1 MNTAR
6 LARKWAESAGDYAQM
21 AEALGEEIDDPA
33 AGLVT
38 RDYLDKRLA
47 EIEARF
53 DKQFVEVET
62 RIAEFEARFT
72 WKIVG
77 LLGVQIGDLLLIRKY
92 L

>member
-6 LARKWAESAGDYAQM
+6 LARKWTESTGDYARM

-38 RDYLDKRLA
+38 RDYLDMRFA
-47 EIEARF
+47 EFEHRM
-53 DKQFVEVET
+53 
-62 RIAEFEARFT
+62 AEFEARFT
-72 WKIVG
+72 WKIIG
-77 LLGVQIGDLLLIRKY
+77 PLGVQIVIFSLIVRY

>member
-6 LARKWAESAGDYAQM
+6 LARKWSEVSGDYARM

-33 AGLVT
+33 EGLVS

-47 EIEARF
+47 EFKAP
-53 DKQFVEVET
+53 
-62 RIAEFEARFT
+62 FT
-72 WKIVG
+72 WKVVG
-77 LLGVQIGDLLLIRKY
+77 LPGVQIVIFSLITKY

>member
-1 MNTAR
+1 
-6 LARKWAESAGDYAQM
+6 M

-38 RDYLDKRLA
+38 CDYLDKRLA

-53 DKQFVEVET
+53 DKWFVEVER
-62 RIAEFEARFT
+62 RITEFAARFT
-72 WKIVG
+72 WKIIG
-77 LLGVQIGDLLLIRKY
+77 LLGVQIVIFSLITKY

>member
-6 LARKWAESAGDYAQM
+6 LARKWAESAGDYARM

-33 AGLVT
+33 ADLVT
-38 RDYLDKRLA
+38 RDYLDMRLA
-47 EIEARF
+47 ELER
-53 DKQFVEVET
+53 

-72 WKIVG
+72 WKIIG
-77 LLGVQIGDLLLIRKY
+77 RLGVQIVIFWLITIY

>member
-1 MNTAR
+1 MNSAR
-6 LARKWAESAGDYAQM
+6 LAGKWTESGGDYAQM

-38 RDYLDKRLA
+38 RDYLDMRLA
-47 EIEARF
+47 QF
-53 DKQFVEVET
+53 DKRFVEVER

-72 WKIVG
+72 WKIIG
-77 LLGVQIGDLLLIRKY
+77 LLGVQIVIFSLITKY

>member
-1 MNTAR
+1 MAEIDVMNSAR
-6 LARKWAESAGDYAQM
+6 LARKWTEAHGDYGRM

-47 EIEARF
+47 E
-53 DKQFVEVET
+53 
-62 RIAEFEARFT
+62 FEARFT
-72 WKIVG
+72 WKMLG
-77 LLGVQIGDLLLIRKY
+77 LLGVQTQIFSLITKY

>member
-6 LARKWAESAGDYAQM
+6 LARKWSESSGDYGRM

-33 AGLVT
+33 AGLLT

-47 EIEARF
+47 ELEG
-53 DKQFVEVET
+53 
-62 RIAEFEARFT
+62 RISKFEANFT
-72 WKIVG
+72 WKIIG
-77 LLGVQIGDLLLIRKY
+77 LFGVQIVVFSLITKY

>member
-1 MNTAR
+1 MMNTAR
-6 LARKWAESAGDYAQM
+6 LARKWNEAKGNDAEM

-38 RDYLDKRLA
+38 RDYLDKR
-47 EIEARF
+47 F
-53 DKQFVEVET
+53 
-62 RIAEFEARFT
+62 AEFEARFT

-77 LLGVQIGDLLLIRKY
+77 LLGVQIVIFSLITKY

>member
-6 LARKWAESAGDYAQM
+6 LAQVDRIRGRLPPN

-33 AGLVT
+33 AGLIT
-38 RDYLDKRLA
+38 RDYLDMRLA
-47 EIEARF
+47 QFDRRFVEIE
-53 DKQFVEVET
+53 K

-72 WKIVG
+72 WKIIG
-77 LLGVQIGDLLLIRKY
+77 LLGVQIVIFSLITKY

>member
-6 LARKWAESAGDYAQM
+6 PARKWSEVSGDYARM
-21 AEALGEEIDDPA
+21 AEAPGEGIDDPA
-33 AGLVT
+33 AGLVS

-47 EIEARF
+47 ES
-53 DKQFVEVET
+53 
-62 RIAEFEARFT
+62 EARFT

-77 LLGVQIGDLLLIRKY
+77 LLGVQIVIFSLITKY

>member
-6 LARKWAESAGDYAQM
+6 LARKWNEAAGDFGRM

-38 RDYLDKRLA
+38 RDHLDKR
-47 EIEARF
+47 F
-53 DKQFVEVET
+53 
-62 RIAEFEARFT
+62 AEFEARFT
-72 WKIVG
+72 WKMVG
-77 LLGVQIGDLLLIRKY
+77 VLGVQIVIFTLITKY